1 MFEIIRREASCTSC
15 LKGKLTQHL
24 SFLCPNQVF
33 ASRLNSFTTDIRTV
47 SRKPTDNARP
57 SHKKERLTLWN
68 LRRVVFVFS
77 ESENGNRKHHRV
89 PGRRELV
96 HQEKISK
103 GTGFG
108 AVLLWLLQLQ
118 LEYEACQGRGG
129 SDPTKTFP
137 KECWKYNC
145 PNSSTSHSSALWYP
159 SEASEVGLV
168 ESQA

>member
-1 MFEIIRREASCTSC
+1 MGITVGGC
-15 LKGKLTQHL
+15 LRSSGGKPPAQAAWRGSLHNTCL
-24 SFLCPNQVF
+24 SYVQIKSLP
-33 ASRLNSFTTDIRTV
+33 LGLIFTTDIRTV

-129 SDPTKTFP
+129 LTPP
-137 KECWKYNC
+137 KLSQRNAG
-145 PNSSTSHSSALWYP
+145 NTTVQIVQLHIHQP
-159 SEASEVGLV
+159 SGTPVQL
-168 ESQA
+168 QK